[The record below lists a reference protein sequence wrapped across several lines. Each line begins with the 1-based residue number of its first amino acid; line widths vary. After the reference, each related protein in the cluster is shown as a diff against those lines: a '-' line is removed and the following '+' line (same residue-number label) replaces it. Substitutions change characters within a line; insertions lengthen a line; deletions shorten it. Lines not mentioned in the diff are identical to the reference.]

1 MKPVRTSPVRV
12 IATLALAAMSF
23 PGCDDEPVD
32 EAAAA
37 TEAVR
42 QIAERAPTGLPAD
55 VPDELLRVTLGGVE
69 YNLRELLSRPSDSR
83 PSARIVAAYRTVS
96 TPANAPPFGTPEV
109 AAYPP
114 YPTYPQPEPA
124 AQVYE
129 CRDNGAA
136 VTWVFARPEAGLQPI
151 TSQPIPALD
160 SLVLDH
166 FRYPGGIDF
175 GPPTGTPPVGPAWRV
190 SAPVLDP
197 GTPTAGQTLFVGSVD
212 VTVANG
218 SGNIPLLRLV
228 NVARIDRGLPSDVF
242 SRTTSDGT
250 QTGYVLRL
258 NTVGGIAPK
267 TGCGRGEIPDWTN
280 RGRVPYSADY
290 YFIDVLTTP

>member
-1 MKPVRTSPVRV
+1 MKPARTSPVRV
-12 IATLALAAMSF
+12 IATLALAAVTF
-23 PGCDDEPVD
+23 HGCDDDEPVD

-37 TEAVR
+37 TEAVK
-42 QIAERAPTGLPAD
+42 QITQGAPTRLPD
-55 VPDELLRVTLGGVE
+55 NVPDEVLRVTLGGVE

-83 PSARIVAAYRTVS
+83 PSARIVAAYKTVS
-96 TPANAPPFGTPEV
+96 TPADAPPFGPPEV
-109 AAYPP
+109 AVHPGY
-114 YPTYPQPEPA
+114 QPSEPA

-136 VTWVFARPEAGLQPI
+136 IAWVFTHPEAGLQPI

-166 FRYPGGIDF
+166 FRYPGDIDF

-190 SAPVLDP
+190 SAPVLDQ
-197 GTPTAGQTLFVGSVD
+197 GTPTAGQTLFVGSIEAS
-212 VTVANG
+212 VANG
-218 SGNIPLLRLV
+218 SGNIPLLRLG

-267 TGCGRGEIPDWTN
+267 TDCDGLEPWNKRE
-280 RGRVPYSADY
+280 RVPYSADY